1 MAFDLDPVAV
11 LEALRKDQSKSGLL
25 GPDPADF
32 KFNNATG
39 YYKSKQNSLTPNIQT
54 GLTDVAANNSTQDA
68 VDTMADSN
76 LYGIRMAGDALEAKM
91 REDLA
96 YRKRLADER
105 YARRVSQGQSK
116 GGFFNTLGNLAL
128 TGGKLY
134 LASQGVPTI

>member
-54 GLTDVAANNSTQDA
+54 GLTDVAASNSTQDA
-68 VDTMADSN
+68 VDTMADNN
-76 LYGIRMAGDALEAKM
+76 LHGIRMAGDALEAQM
-91 REDLA
+91 REDIA

-116 GGFFNTLGNLAL
+116 GSFLGTLGNLAL
-128 TGGKLY
+128 TGGKLW
-134 LASQGVPTI
+134 LASQGVPTV

>member
-1 MAFDLDPVAV
+1 
-11 LEALRKDQSKSGLL
+11 
-25 GPDPADF
+25 
-32 KFNNATG
+32 
-39 YYKSKQNSLTPNIQT
+39 
-54 GLTDVAANNSTQDA
+54 
-68 VDTMADSN
+68 MADSN